1 MLCLPVFIILLL
13 LVSPA
18 ATLPVESD
26 LQRDLTQVSSKDFGM
41 RTELKLKRRL
51 QRPTCCGRGIC
62 CKWPK
67 SSTV

>member
-18 ATLPVESD
+18 ATLP
-26 LQRDLTQVSSKDFGM
+26 DFGM
-41 RTELKLKRRL
+41 RTELKLKRRM

-67 SSTV
+67 ASTV